1 MDSRG
6 VFIHSMNVQP
16 TGNVLEKLDQQVGRK
31 VKTFLAVFIY
41 LSLEHEGGICSYST
55 NTVFGNV
62 M

>member
-6 VFIHSMNVQP
+6 VFSHSMNVQP

-41 LSLEHEGGICSYST
+41 LSLEHEGGICS
-55 NTVFGNV
+55 
-62 M
+62 